1 MSKQPINVMSSKLG
15 ISSLRTIEKAKE
27 LQQLMDVRVGSGS
40 LAALGITGSC
50 PLIMC
55 LDLAASATGQ
65 TLTKTEAIRLSG
77 VNKKVYANGLRA
89 LESMLELE
97 VKQTIKDLAV
107 QFGCSGAVTLAEQAL
122 QRYEQSHNSKSCTQM
137 DFSAPMFQ
145 ASALY
150 AACRKLKTKVDRKK
164 IVEVCSIKRTTFDRL
179 VADLEKQ
186 VETIIG
192 EQGKVKSTAIK
203 KRPKSLMDDV
213 ERHMQEEESKRAKT
227 DNSEESGG
235 NVDYKDWKKRILEK
249 ALKAKKEAKAEKD
262 TSNTADS

>member
-1 MSKQPINVMSSKLG
+1 MSKQAMSVMSSKLG
-15 ISSLRTIEKAKE
+15 ISSHRTIQKAKE
-27 LQQLMDVRVGSGS
+27 LQQLMDIRVGSGS
-40 LAALGITGSC
+40 LTALGITGSC

-55 LDLAASATGQ
+55 LDLAASSTGQ
-65 TLTKTEAIRLSG
+65 PITKTEAIRLSG
-77 VNKKVYANGLRA
+77 VNKKVYSNGLRA
-89 LESMLELE
+89 LESMLEIE

-122 QRYEQSHNSKSCTQM
+122 QRYEESHNSKSCSQM

-164 IVEVCSIKRTTFDRL
+164 IVEVCGIKRTTFDRL

-192 EQGKVKSTAIK
+192 EQSKVKSTNQ
-203 KRPKSLMDDV
+203 KRRQSLMDDV
-213 ERHMQEEESKRAKT
+213 ERHMKEEESKRTKIE
-227 DNSEESGG
+227 DSEESGG
-235 NVDYKDWKKRILEK
+235 NVDYKDWKRRILEK
-249 ALKAKKEAKAEKD
+249 ALKAKETAMADKD
-262 TSNTADS
+262 TNNADDS